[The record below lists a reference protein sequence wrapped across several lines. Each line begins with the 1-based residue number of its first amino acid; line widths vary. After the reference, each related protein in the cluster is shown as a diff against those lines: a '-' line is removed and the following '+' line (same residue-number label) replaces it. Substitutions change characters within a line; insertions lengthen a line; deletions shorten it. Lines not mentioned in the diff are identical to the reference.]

1 MCENTAENLEPHWRS
16 NIWIG
21 LWNLQSMWHTFK
33 IYNYYLFNLLLA
45 ALGLCCYM
53 RAFCSCGKWRLLST
67 FSLRWRLLL
76 QSMGCRARGL
86 QYLWCMGL
94 AALWDLPVPG
104 LGPTYPA
111 LVGRFLTTGTTRQ
124 VHVANILI
132 ASTVANLWI
141 LMFIWTLESVKK
153 SFRFK
158 FGKWNQSFCRYWQM
172 T

>member
-1 MCENTAENLEPHWRS
+1 
-16 NIWIG
+16 
-21 LWNLQSMWHTFK
+21 MWHTFK
-33 IYNYYLFNLLLA
+33 IYNYYLFNLLLV

-94 AALWDLPVPG
+94 AALWNGGSSCTRAWTHVSCI
-104 LGPTYPA
+104 
-111 LVGRFLTTGTTRQ
+111 GTQ
-124 VHVANILI
+124 ILNHWNHQ
-132 ASTVANLWI
+132 ASPCGKYFNSLNCGKSLNFNVYLDI
-141 LMFIWTLESVKK
+141 GKCEK

-158 FGKWNQSFCRYWQM
+158 FGK
-172 T
+172 